1 MRKKYFE
8 QPFLSLLPFLLVYAL
23 IVIFQN
29 SDSLMGDESR
39 YFAFANNLLNGFYS
53 PPPPD
58 INLWNGPG
66 FPLYLIPFVALK
78 LPLIVIRLFNALLY
92 YAVLLLFNKT
102 LSIFLDLKRSFLF
115 TSLFA
120 CYYMPYKS
128 LPFILSETLTIL
140 LIAAITLLATRY
152 FSQEIKHRNTKNTV
166 FLAMVLAFLAL
177 TKVLFG
183 MVYLFAGIL
192 FLLLFLLT
200 KNRSYRSSSVLLFC
214 ALSFCLPYLIYT
226 YSLTGKVFYWSNA
239 GGMSAYWMSNPIP
252 GEYGEWHND
261 SLSSPPMAPESL
273 QKLRINHEADYKEIY
288 SYKGVKRDDAFK
300 EFAFRNIKEQP
311 MKFFQNWIANW
322 SRMFFNYPVSYIP
335 LRIGTI
341 GNMLA
346 NIPVLILLAFS
357 TVLTWRNK
365 QRFPFGISFLLYL
378 SGVYLMIS
386 SLLSA
391 YDRMFYVL
399 APALGLWIIYS
410 VSFFWKIKNQNE

>member
-8 QPFLSLLPFLLVYAL
+8 QPYLSLLPFLLVYAL

-29 SDSLMGDESR
+29 SDSLIGDEGR
-39 YFAFANNLLNGFYS
+39 YISFANNLLNGFYS
-53 PPPPD
+53 PPQPD

-102 LSIFLDLKRSFLF
+102 LSIFLDLKRSFFF

-140 LIAAITLLATRY
+140 LLAAITLMASHY
-152 FSQEIKHRNTKNTV
+152 FAQENKQRNIKNTV

-177 TKVLFG
+177 TKVIFG

-200 KNRSYRSSSVLLFC
+200 KNKSYRSSSVLLFC

-239 GGMSAYWMSNPIP
+239 GGMSAYWMSNPVP

-261 SLSSPPMAPESL
+261 SLSSPPMAPESM
-273 QKLRINHEADYKEIY
+273 KILRSNHEVAYEEIY
-288 SYKGVKRDDAFK
+288 RYKGVQRDDAYK
-300 EFAFRNIKEQP
+300 EHAFRNIKEHPQ
-311 MKFFQNWIANW
+311 KFIQNWLANW

-346 NIPVLILLAFS
+346 NIPVLILIAFS
-357 TVLTWRNK
+357 GFLTWRNK
-365 QRFPFGISFLLYL
+365 QRLPFGTSFLLYL
-378 SGVYLMIS
+378 SGIYLLLS
-386 SLLSA
+386 SMLSA
-391 YDRMFYVL
+391 YDRVFYIL
-399 APALGLWIIYS
+399 APVLGVWIIYS
-410 VSFFWKIKNQNE
+410 VSFLRKSKT